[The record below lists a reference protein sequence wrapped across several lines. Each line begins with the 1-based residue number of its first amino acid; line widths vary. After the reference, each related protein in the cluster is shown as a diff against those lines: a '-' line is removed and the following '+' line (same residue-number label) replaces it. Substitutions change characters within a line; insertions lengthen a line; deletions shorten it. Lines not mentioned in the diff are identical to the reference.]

1 MKLILPKRISAWS
14 LAALCALALAGS
26 AYAQTQKV
34 GVIDLKKVFDGYYKT
49 KQADAQLKERA
60 ADAEKVL
67 RGMVEDLQKSGEEY
81 KKLMD
86 GVNDAAI
93 SADERDRR
101 KKNSESKLLELQE
114 VERSVKKYRADTQQ
128 ALDDQKRRMRESIL
142 REIRD
147 VINAKAKAANLTHVF
162 DTAAESLNMT
172 PFLLYTTG
180 ENDIS
185 DAVLKDINASAPA
198 SALTTPAAEKPTT
211 TNTLVNP
218 APGGPTDLLNRKN

>member
-1 MKLILPKRISAWS
+1 MKLTLGKRI
-14 LAALCALALAGS
+14 LALAFAGAIAMTAAGS
-26 AYAQTQKV
+26 ASAAELKI

-67 RGMVEDLQKSGEEY
+67 RGMVDDLQKSGEEY
-81 KKLMD
+81 KKLID
-86 GVNDAAI
+86 SASDQAV

-101 KKNSESKLLELQE
+101 KKSSEGKLMELQE
-114 VERSVKKYRADTQQ
+114 VERGVKKYRADTQQ
-128 ALDDQKRRMRESIL
+128 ALDDQKRRMRENIL

-147 VINAKAKAANLTHVF
+147 VINAKAKAAGFTHVF

-172 PFLLYTTG
+172 PFLIYTSA

-185 DAVLKDINASAPA
+185 EDVLKEINANAPA
-198 SALTTPAAEKPTT
+198 GVDLTPAPAA
-211 TNTLVNP
+211 NTVTNP
-218 APGGPTDLLNRKN
+218 APAVDLLKKTK